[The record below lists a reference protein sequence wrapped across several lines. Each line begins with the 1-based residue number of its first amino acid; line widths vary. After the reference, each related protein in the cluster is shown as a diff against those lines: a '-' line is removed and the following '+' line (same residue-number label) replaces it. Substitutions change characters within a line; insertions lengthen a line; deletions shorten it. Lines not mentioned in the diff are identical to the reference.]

1 VLISREKGNGFTRA
15 RTVFCSK
22 NQGGEHKAE
31 QESVLAMRL
40 LSPDRNDE
48 NSQKSGKELVVLRP
62 RPKAAPECLL
72 IHELREGFLAG
83 VPLCSHE
90 GKLDL
95 GEQKMPW
102 LGSTLGEKNQ
112 TGQPDSSGKKI

>member
-1 VLISREKGNGFTRA
+1 M
-15 RTVFCSK
+15 K
-22 NQGGEHKAE
+22 NRWG
-31 QESVLAMRL
+31 MRL
-40 LSPDRNDE
+40 TKI
-48 NSQKSGKELVVLRP
+48 QQGVSGAETKT
-62 RPKAAPECLL
+62 KGGAECLL

-90 GKLDL
+90 GKSDL

-112 TGQPDSSGKKI
+112 ILHYRRKRREQARAND